1 MNSSNKQT
9 DSTNRQTFFHTSQTK
24 NFFALGP
31 TKKVGLLIWFL
42 LAFDNSNS
50 RLTKD
55 VSSYFFQVSEKTQLR
70 DEHFSIQA

>member
-9 DSTNRQTFFHTSQTK
+9 DSTNS
-24 NFFALGP
+24 P